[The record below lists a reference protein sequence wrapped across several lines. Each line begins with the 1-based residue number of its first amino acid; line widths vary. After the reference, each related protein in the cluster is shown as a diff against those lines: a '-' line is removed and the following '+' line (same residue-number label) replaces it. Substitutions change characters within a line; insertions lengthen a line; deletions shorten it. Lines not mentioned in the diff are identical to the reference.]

1 MRLLSILFALCS
13 SVALAGPSKIAEVE
27 VKLSP
32 KLLAQASGVRTLF
45 ITVFDAKSPRPMPY
59 GAMKVDLSKDAGEQ
73 VYKGNLDTDI
83 VRPMGGGEVPKLLR
97 IKARLDKDGG
107 AGPDSSGDLVGV
119 VNEIQAGAKV
129 TITIDKV
136 I

>member
-1 MRLLSILFALCS
+1 MRSLILMMSLWSSLS
-13 SVALAGPSKIAEVE
+13 LAAPSKIADVE

-32 KLLAQASGVRTLF
+32 KLLAQAAGVRTLF

-59 GAMKVDLSKDAGEQ
+59 GAMKVDLSKDAAEQ
-73 VYKGNLDTDI
+73 VFQGSLDTDK

-107 AGPDSSGDLVGV
+107 AGPDATGDLVGV
-119 VNEIQAGAKV
+119 VNEVQAGGKV